1 MTGIVQFLGKYGLD
15 KLKDYCEDGYTFLKA
30 YDKELSKDLKVPES
44 IKITSIK
51 PSGTVSLLGGATPGT
66 YKYFI

>member
-30 YDKELSKDLKVPES
+30 YDKELKQNVALKVEKEDKNK
-44 IKITSIK
+44 KILKMEYEILQNLQGK
-51 PSGTVSLLGGATPGT
+51 IIR
-66 YKYFI
+66 K